1 MILSRTPF
9 RVTLGG
15 GGTDL
20 PSYYEK
26 YGGFIFSFG
35 ISKYMYVSVNSPA
48 VDDYIR
54 LKYSKSEKV
63 LDYKKLDH
71 EIARACLE
79 KANIFSKI
87 EISSIADIPAGSGLG
102 SSSVYTVGLLN
113 ALFSHKKEYLSLK
126 ELAEMACEIEMDI
139 LKKPMGKQDQ
149 YLAAFSG
156 FTVME
161 IDKSGEVTNYQLD
174 LSPSLIKDL
183 NRNIMIFYTGKQ
195 RLNKGILSEQ
205 DKSTKNKKKSVLDSL
220 HYIKDSGYKIL
231 EIVKSENIDQLGEMF
246 DEHWQHKKKLSS
258 GVSNKRFDDIYSIAK
273 ANGALGGKIS
283 GAGGGGFF
291 TFYCNEKHQQLRKAM
306 ISEGLIELNYN
317 FDFDGSKIVS
327 NHS

>member
-1 MILSRTPF
+1 MIVSRTPF

-26 YGGFIFSFG
+26 FGGFIFSFG

-48 VDDYIR
+48 VDDFIR
-54 LKYSKSEKV
+54 LKYSISEKV
-63 LDYKKLDH
+63 LDYKKLKH
-71 EIARACLE
+71 EIAKACLE
-79 KANIFSKI
+79 KANILSKI

-113 ALFSHKKEYLSLK
+113 ALFSHKKNYLSLR

-161 IDKSGEVTNYQLD
+161 IGKDGSVDNYHVD
-174 LSPSLIKDL
+174 MSSSLLNEL

-195 RLNKGILSEQ
+195 RINKGILSEQ
-205 DKSTKNKKKSVLDSL
+205 DKSTKDKKKSVLDSL
-220 HYIKDSGYKIL
+220 HYIKESGYKIL
-231 EIVKSENIDQLGEMF
+231 DIVQSENIHQLGEMF
-246 DEHWQHKKKLSS
+246 DEHW
-258 GVSNKRFDDIYSIAK
+258 
-273 ANGALGGKIS
+273 
-283 GAGGGGFF
+283 
-291 TFYCNEKHQQLRKAM
+291 
-306 ISEGLIELNYN
+306 
-317 FDFDGSKIVS
+317 
-327 NHS
+327 

>member
-1 MILSRTPF
+1 MIVSRTPF

-26 YGGFIFSFG
+26 FGGFIFSFG
-35 ISKYMYVSVNSPA
+35 ISKYMYVSVNTPA

-63 LDYKKLDH
+63 QDYKKLEH

-79 KANIFSKI
+79 KANILSKI

-126 ELAEMACEIEMDI
+126 VLAEMACEIEMDI

-161 IDKSGEVTNYQLD
+161 IKKNGEVNNYQLD
-174 LSPSLIKDL
+174 INESVIKEL

-205 DKSTKNKKKSVLDSL
+205 DRSTKNQKKTVLDSL
-220 HYIKDSGYKIL
+220 HYIKESGYKIL
-231 EIVKSENIDQLGEMF
+231 EIVKSENIHQLGEMF
-246 DEHWQHKKKLSS
+246 DQHWQYKKKLSS
-258 GVSNKRFDDIYSIAK
+258 GVSNKRFDAIYDIAK
-273 ANGALGGKIS
+273 KNGAQGGKIS

-291 TFYCNEKHQQLRKAM
+291 TFYCEKNHHQLRKAM
-306 ISEGLIELNYN
+306 NVEGLIELDYN

-327 NHS
+327 NHT

>member
-1 MILSRTPF
+1 MIVSRTPF

-26 YGGFIFSFG
+26 FGGFIFSFG

-48 VDDYIR
+48 VDDFIR
-54 LKYSKSEKV
+54 LKYSISEKV
-63 LDYKKLDH
+63 LDYKKLKH
-71 EIARACLE
+71 EIAKACLE
-79 KANIFSKI
+79 KADILSKI

-113 ALFSHKKEYLSLK
+113 ALFSHKKNYLSLR

-161 IDKSGEVTNYQLD
+161 IGKDGSVDNYHVD
-174 LSPSLIKDL
+174 MSSSLLKEL

-195 RLNKGILSEQ
+195 RINKGILSEQ
-205 DKSTKNKKKSVLDSL
+205 DKSTKDRKKSVLDSL
-220 HYIKDSGYKIL
+220 HYIKESGYKIL
-231 EIVKSENIDQLGEMF
+231 DIIQSENIHQLGEMF
-246 DEHWQHKKKLSS
+246 DEHWQYKKKLSS
-258 GVSNKRFDDIYSIAK
+258 GVSNKRFDNIYSVAK
-273 ANGALGGKIS
+273 SNGALGGKIS

-291 TFYCNEKHQQLRKAM
+291 TFYCDKKHQQLRNAM
-306 ISEGLIELNYN
+306 INEGLIELDYN
-317 FDFDGSKIVS
+317 FDFDGSKIIS